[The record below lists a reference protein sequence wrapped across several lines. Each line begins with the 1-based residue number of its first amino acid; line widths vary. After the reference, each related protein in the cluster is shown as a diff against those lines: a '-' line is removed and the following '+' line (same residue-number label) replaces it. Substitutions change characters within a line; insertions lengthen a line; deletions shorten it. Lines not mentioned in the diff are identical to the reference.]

1 MADKYIYFYN
11 YNNLFVKYIHIYI
24 KYIIYFGKD
33 LPFFVQTKPISTALS
48 PYNHFLPLSSFY
60 FAVVLVSVYLLI
72 KYNLMSSGY
81 SLTYAPW
88 GKSAWSSVKPKKP
101 KHL

>member
-60 FAVVLVSVYLLI
+60 FAVVLVCIYLLI

-88 GKSAWSSVKPKKP
+88 GKSA
-101 KHL
+101 